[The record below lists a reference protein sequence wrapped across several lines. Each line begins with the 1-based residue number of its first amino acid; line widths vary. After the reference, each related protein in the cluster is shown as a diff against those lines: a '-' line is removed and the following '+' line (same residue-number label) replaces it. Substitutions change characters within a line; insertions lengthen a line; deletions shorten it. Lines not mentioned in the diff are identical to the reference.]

1 MQTNEAINIIPI
13 QKYIQQVKVADAGQH
28 KEIRMTMQEAKN
40 LMYALSTV
48 MANQQG
54 RLEQLIIDNKGNADE
69 VVTVTMDGG
78 TGWK

>member
-54 RLEQLIIDNKGNADE
+54 RLEQLIIDNKCNADE

>member
-40 LMYALSTV
+40 LMYVFLFLLA
-48 MANQQG
+48 
-54 RLEQLIIDNKGNADE
+54 IF
-69 VVTVTMDGG
+69 
-78 TGWK
+78 

>member
-1 MQTNEAINIIPI
+1 MQTKEAINIIPI

>member
-54 RLEQLIIDNKGNADE
+54 RLE
-69 VVTVTMDGG
+69 
-78 TGWK
+78 